1 MKPLLVCRK
10 VCRLLSLGLVLF
22 LPVAYVLAQSA
33 PLLWWKGNLHTHTF
47 WSDGDDYPE
56 MVVDWY
62 KSSGYHFLA
71 LSDHNILQQGQ
82 KWIAL
87 TTPKATATLR
97 KYRER
102 FGLEWVEQR
111 TLQYTQQ
118 VRLKPL
124 ALFRS
129 LFEEPDRFLLIQSE
143 EITDKFQKADV
154 HLNATNLRDFIRP
167 AGGTSVLDVI
177 QRNVNA
183 VLEQGRRTGQPMFP
197 HVNHPNFSW
206 SITAEDLM
214 QIQGERFFEVYNGR
228 PTVHNDGDARRPG
241 TERLWDIALS
251 FRLARLGLGPL
262 YALAVDDAHHYQ
274 LASPSNANPGR
285 GWVMVRS
292 AQLTPPAL
300 IAALEAGDFY
310 ASTGVRL
317 RELWRSPRHLALQIE
332 PEPGVT
338 YLTRFIGTR
347 RNFDARS
354 EFVAPSSLTDLPFSR
369 RYSSDIGRVLA
380 EVPGL
385 VASYVLRGDE
395 LYVRA
400 KVISSK
406 RKVNSTA
413 LHEFEVAWTQPL
425 VAGK

>member
-1 MKPLLVCRK
+1 M
-10 VCRLLSLGLVLF
+10 
-22 LPVAYVLAQSA
+22 
-33 PLLWWKGNLHTHTF
+33 
-47 WSDGDDYPE
+47 
-56 MVVDWY
+56 
-62 KSSGYHFLA
+62 
-71 LSDHNILQQGQ
+71 
-82 KWIAL
+82 
-87 TTPKATATLR
+87 
-97 KYRER
+97 
-102 FGLEWVEQR
+102 
-111 TLQYTQQ
+111 
-118 VRLKPL
+118 
-124 ALFRS
+124 
-129 LFEEPDRFLLIQSE
+129 
-143 EITDKFQKADV
+143 
-154 HLNATNLRDFIRP
+154 
-167 AGGTSVLDVI
+167 
-177 QRNVNA
+177 
-183 VLEQGRRTGQPMFP
+183 
-197 HVNHPNFSW
+197 
-206 SITAEDLM
+206 
-214 QIQGERFFEVYNGR
+214 
-228 PTVHNDGDARRPG
+228 
-241 TERLWDIALS
+241 
-251 FRLARLGLGPL
+251 
-262 YALAVDDAHHYQ
+262 DDAHHYQ
-274 LASPSNANPGR
+274 QASRSNANPGR
-285 GWVMVRS
+285 GWVMVRA

-300 IAALEAGDFY
+300 IAAMETGDFY

-406 RKVNSTA
+406 RKVNSVA